1 MSEEFCETAD
11 GDASQIYDVAVALL
25 DGTLSAEESQ
35 SLAGILR
42 NDAGARRQY
51 VRFMCESAKLHR
63 WSIATAAAKDG
74 NLNGTPACPTVD
86 YSPIIGS
93 SLGRFYFSLHGL
105 LGSVTF
111 CYVLAAMLTGAG
123 ILGAIA
129 LESAAVRSDAL
140 KATTLVP
147 RADAPRPDYLI
158 CFTKVIDC
166 RWADPRTGEAEA
178 ANGKFALESGILEI
192 TYKTGVQV
200 ILEGPA
206 VYEADAENGGLLSCG
221 KLTTH
226 TFRKGGPGPR
236 FGVQGS
242 RRAVPLPAILPRR
255 WSGIRPLPSRSARLP
270 PSCSVWAAN
279 SASRLTVRAES
290 GAGVSGPARP
300 AIGQWRGSHRAG
312 GGLAGKRIGT
322 GG

>member
-1 MSEEFCETAD
+1 MSEGFCDTAD
-11 GDASQIYDVAVALL
+11 GDASQMYDVAVALL

-35 SLAGILR
+35 SLVGLLR
-42 NDAGARRQY
+42 NDAGLRRQY
-51 VRFMCESAKLHR
+51 VRFMCGSAKLHR
-63 WSIATAAAKDG
+63 WSMATAAAQDG
-74 NLNGTPACPTVD
+74 HLNGTAACPTVD

-93 SLGRFYFSLHGL
+93 SLGRFYLPLHGL

-129 LESAAVRSDAL
+129 LESAAVRSVAI

-147 RADAPRPDYLI
+147 GADAPRPDFLI

-178 ANGKFALESGILEI
+178 ADGKFALDSGILEI

-206 VYEADAENGGLLSCG
+206 VYEADAENGGLLSRG
-221 KLTTH
+221 KLTA
-226 TFRKGGPGPR
+226 RVPERGPR
-236 FGVQGS
+236 PKLQDPRVGRTGSTSGDSPASLVRHPSPSFTLRTPSAVVFSPGGEFGI
-242 RRAVPLPAILPRR
+242 AVD
-255 WSGIRPLPSRSARLP
+255 SSAQ
-270 PSCSVWAAN
+270 V
-279 SASRLTVRAES
+279 
-290 GAGVSGPARP
+290 GARVSGPARP
-300 AIGQWRGSHRAG
+300 AIGQWRGSRRAG
-312 GGLAGKRIGT
+312 GSLAGKRIGT